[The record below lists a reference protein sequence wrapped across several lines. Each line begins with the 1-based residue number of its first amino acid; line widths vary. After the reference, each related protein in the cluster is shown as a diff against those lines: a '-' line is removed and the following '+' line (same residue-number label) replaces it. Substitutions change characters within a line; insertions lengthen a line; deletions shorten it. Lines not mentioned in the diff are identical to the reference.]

1 MQTKT
6 TAVLAALVLAGWV
19 GRAQATTEVQRV
31 TFVGSQASFE
41 FSASTSITCA
51 DGSGGVAN
59 ALVFASG
66 ADSIN
71 NSTGSP
77 QSLSNGTF
85 VEIDFYYNS
94 CTGAF
99 LSFGDGGI
107 ANSYTPPD
115 KKLSSAAIA
124 GSGTVQDFN
133 TGNTF
138 PVSLNVSFAGSGST
152 FQQKSSSHTKVTGT
166 KHGNLSISHNQSAN
180 SSRAATVTGS
190 FSIDNVSFGSADL
203 DVFFAQM
210 AANSSDSLSVSK

>member
-1 MQTKT
+1 MQRKT

-31 TFVGSQASFE
+31 TFVGSQAAFQ
-41 FSASTSITCA
+41 FSASTAITCA

-59 ALVFASG
+59 ALVFVSG

-77 QSLSNGTF
+77 QSLSNGAF
-85 VEIDFYYNS
+85 VEVDFYYNS
-94 CTGAF
+94 CTNAF
-99 LSFGDGGI
+99 LSFGDGGM

-138 PVSLNVSFAGSGST
+138 PISLNVAFTGSGST
-152 FQQKSSSHTKVTGT
+152 SQQKSNTHTKVTGT

-180 SSRAATVTGS
+180 SSRGATVTGS
-190 FSIDNVSFGSADL
+190 FSIDNVTFAPADL
-203 DVFFAQM
+203 DVFFANM
-210 AANSSDSLSVSK
+210 SANSSDSLSVSK

>member
-1 MQTKT
+1 MQRKT

-31 TFVGSQASFE
+31 TFVGSQAAFG
-41 FSASTSITCA
+41 FNASTSITCA
-51 DGSGGVAN
+51 DGSGGVA
-59 ALVFASG
+59 AVFGFISG

-71 NSTGSP
+71 SSTGNP
-77 QSLSNGTF
+77 QSISNGTF
-85 VEIDFYYNS
+85 VEIDFYSNS

-99 LSFGDGGI
+99 LSFGDGGM
-107 ANSYTPPD
+107 ANSYTAPD

-138 PVSLNVSFAGSGST
+138 PVSVNVSFAGTGST

-166 KHGNLSISHNQSAN
+166 KHGNLSISHQMSAN
-180 SSRAATVTGS
+180 SSRSATVTGS
-190 FSIDNVSFGSADL
+190 VSVDNVTFGGADL
-203 DVFFAQM
+203 DVFFANLV
-210 AANSSDSLSVSK
+210 ANSSDSLSVSK